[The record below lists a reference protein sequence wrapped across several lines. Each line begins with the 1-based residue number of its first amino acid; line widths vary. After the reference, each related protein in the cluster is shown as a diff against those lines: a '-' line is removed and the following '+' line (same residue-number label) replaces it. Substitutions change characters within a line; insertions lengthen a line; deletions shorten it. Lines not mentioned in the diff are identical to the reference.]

1 MKIRSVLMMA
11 LLAALTGTSFAGVT
25 GSPYG
30 VADSPSQA
38 QPPVDCKKDPTDPR
52 CKKGK

>member
-11 LLAALTGTSFAGVT
+11 LFAALTSTSFAAVT
-25 GSPYG
+25 ASSYG
-30 VADSPSQA
+30 VADTPSA

>member
-1 MKIRSVLMMA
+1 MKKISSVLMIVLFA
-11 LLAALTGTSFAGVT
+11 LAGTSFAAVT
-25 GSPYG
+25 GSSYG
-30 VADSPSQA
+30 VADTPQA